1 MNTRPAVLVQGREIL
16 SANFLVTYKPSD
28 IMKFK
33 YLSQPTWAESW
44 TDFSKCIIAKSSVSQ
59 ANYEVSSDDCA
70 SDGLNIFLE
79 KGWAAEPST
88 EGSESE
94 N

>member
-1 MNTRPAVLVQGREIL
+1 
-16 SANFLVTYKPSD
+16 
-28 IMKFK
+28 MKFK

-44 TDFSKCIIAKSSVSQ
+44 TDFSKCIITKSSVSQ